1 MYDPQ
6 TMSVFMRQVLG
17 AMGQYGYEPDA
28 TTVAGPMAKPQNQ
41 QQLGDLAVA
50 NAGLPQTPD
59 SGPLLP
65 PEMSGP
71 SVKIS
76 ITPPKP
82 QAQGGQMRQQPAGA

>member
-6 TMSVFMRQVLG
+6 TMNVFMRQVLG

-28 TTVAGPMAKPQNQ
+28 STAAGLTGQPQNP
-41 QQLGDLAVA
+41 QQLGDLAIA
-50 NAGLPQTPD
+50 NAGLPQAPD
-59 SGPLLP
+59 PGPLLP

-82 QAQGGQMRQQPAGA
+82 QAQGVQMRQQPAGA